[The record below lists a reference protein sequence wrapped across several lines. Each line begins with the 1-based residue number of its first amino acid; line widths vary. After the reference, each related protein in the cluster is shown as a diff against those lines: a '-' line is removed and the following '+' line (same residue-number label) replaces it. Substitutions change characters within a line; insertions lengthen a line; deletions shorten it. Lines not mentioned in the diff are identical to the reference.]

1 MKKLKIWDM
10 FKFFKRRNKK
20 RVGFETWDIST
31 GACFRV
37 INNEDSIQY
46 VNEEDKAKPKSQS
59 YKIFADIPIAFRA
72 S

>member
-1 MKKLKIWDM
+1 M

-31 GACFRV
+31 GAGFRV

-46 VNEEDKAKPKSQS
+46 VNEDASKVIYFSVLLVS
-59 YKIFADIPIAFRA
+59 GSLVGDI
-72 S
+72 